1 VSGRRGAI
9 IEHEMGCSAA
19 EFARTLPSAM
29 RDWRVGGGP
38 LAWQVCAADGM
49 QVAKIAITPAPARA
63 MGSLSLPVLKV
74 RLDLSDTPGPLAAE
88 FLRRFERGF
97 HRGGG

>member
-1 VSGRRGAI
+1 MSGRRGAI

-38 LAWQVCAADGM
+38 LEWQVSAADGA
-49 QVAKIAITPAPARA
+49 QVAQIAIAPAPARS
-63 MGSLSLPVLKV
+63 MGALRLPVLKV
-74 RLDLSDTPGPLAAE
+74 RLDLSGTPGALAGE